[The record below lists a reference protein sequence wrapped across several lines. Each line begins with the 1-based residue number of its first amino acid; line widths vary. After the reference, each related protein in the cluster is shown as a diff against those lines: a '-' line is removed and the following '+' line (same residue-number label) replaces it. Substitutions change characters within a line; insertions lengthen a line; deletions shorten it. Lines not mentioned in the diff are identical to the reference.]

1 MYLSELDI
9 IAVSIALISQMFISV
24 VLLRSARRW
33 EQEYRSVVRLLK
45 IERAARDYSV
55 RNS

>member
-33 EQEYRSVVRLLK
+33 EREYRSVVRLLK
-45 IERAARDYSV
+45 TERAAR
-55 RNS
+55 R

>member
-1 MYLSELDI
+1 MYIDTGTL
-9 IAVSIALISQMFISV
+9 IATVIALVSQFILLIV
-24 VLLRSARRW
+24 VFRSSYKW
-33 EQEYRSVVRLLK
+33 EQEYRRAVRLLK

>member
-45 IERAARDYSV
+45 TERAAR
-55 RNS
+55 R